1 MLLILKEILKSEG
14 FESETR
20 FETIEQMIKSNVL
33 NCFSTNSINKFDE
46 FQPYISPKI
55 S

>member
-33 NCFSTNSINKFDE
+33 NCFSTNPISKFDE